1 MNVSEAATLDQS
13 RSAQRQHFCA
23 DGQRFDHK
31 LAGDDYPGREPQ
43 AQNFLTD

>member
-1 MNVSEAATLDQS
+1 MSVSEAATLDQS

-43 AQNFLTD
+43 AQILRAD